1 MAINS
6 LLEDWKLTA
15 LSFFLHGSFVLR
27 YADSS
32 NKRLFFLCGSF
43 VLGIYPINLRNKSKL
58 FQCSSLFVLAFVSSL
73 LHKVYGLIIFKSNL
87 LVYSLY
93 CAEAC
98 NELAGPISASLA
110 PGHHCSFRRNVAAVA
125 SRWQH
130 CIRFDLPEI

>member
-1 MAINS
+1 MAIDS

-32 NKRLFFLCGSF
+32 NQRHFFLCGSF
-43 VLGIYPINLRNKSKL
+43 VLGIYPTNLRNKSKL

-93 CAEAC
+93 YAEAC
-98 NELAGPISASLA
+98 NELAGPISAPLA
-110 PGHHCSFRRNVAAVA
+110 PGHHCSFRRNVTAVA

-130 CIRFDLPEI
+130 CVRFDPPEI